1 MSRQHLKNFMGL
13 IALSFAFWYTAGP
26 YSILRCYLGNPSD
39 FDVVL
44 GDFLWMIVLGT
55 LLLTIATAGALLLI
69 PSLRRKGTKSI
80 WYAALLGITAAT
92 WIQITVL
99 NTRTD
104 TPMMQI
110 TGLLAIDT
118 DSDGDLNITIEK
130 APGEY
135 VLNYAH
141 LSQDTTYIVEQIETK
156 EVSKYQYE
164 IKFYPSNLISGWY
177 DIKLTDD

>member
-1 MSRQHLKNFMGL
+1 MKKK
-13 IALSFAFWYTAGP
+13 IA
-26 YSILRCYLGNPSD
+26 I
-39 FDVVL
+39 
-44 GDFLWMIVLGT
+44 I
-55 LLLTIATAGALLLI
+55 LLLAALAWIL
-69 PSLRRKGTKSI
+69 SACTQAENVRHNLRREADDFNI
-80 WYAALLGITAAT
+80 RRR
-92 WIQITVL
+92 ITVL

>member
-1 MSRQHLKNFMGL
+1 MKKALL
-13 IALSFAFWYTAGP
+13 ILVMVVMV
-26 YSILRCYLGNPSD
+26 
-39 FDVVL
+39 VVL
-44 GDFLWMIVLGT
+44 ASCSESSKVRHNLKREADEFNV
-55 LLLTIATAGALLLI
+55 
-69 PSLRRKGTKSI
+69 RRR
-80 WYAALLGITAAT
+80 
-92 WIQITVL
+92 ITVL

-110 TGLLAIDT
+110 TGLISIST

-164 IKFYPSNLISGWY
+164 IIFYPKNLISGWF
-177 DIKLTDD
+177 DVKISND